1 MRIFKTKDSKQR
13 SGKQRSI
20 KQKNSK
26 NNSPVKKTKKI
37 IKQVLTLMLIIRVG
51 RKIITIFMERNNE
64 QNL

>member
-1 MRIFKTKDSKQR
+1 MRNFKTKDSKQR
-13 SGKQRSI
+13 GS

-26 NNSPVKKTKKI
+26 NKSPVKKTKKI